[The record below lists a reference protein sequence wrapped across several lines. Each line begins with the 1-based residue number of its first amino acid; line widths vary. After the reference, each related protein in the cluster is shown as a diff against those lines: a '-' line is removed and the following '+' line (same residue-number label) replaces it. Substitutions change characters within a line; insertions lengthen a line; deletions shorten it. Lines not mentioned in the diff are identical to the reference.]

1 MNSRAIPI
9 SDFIAGKW
17 DLPQPVQTPEP
28 DKWDAEIAEIED
40 WLKNIVLPVEPV
52 NLNAWT
58 TITDA
63 RLFVDSSLAIVKN
76 YNGNRYFLPYLNRL
90 QKFIKILNFNKK

>member
-17 DLPQPVQTPEP
+17 DLSQPAQTPEP
-28 DKWDAEIAEIED
+28 DNWDAEIAEIED
-40 WLKNIVLPVEPV
+40 WLKNTSLPVDPV
-52 NLNAWT
+52 KLNAWT

-63 RLFVDSSLAIVKN
+63 RLFVESSLATVKN
-76 YNGNRYFLPYLNRL
+76 YNGNRYFLPYLNRI
-90 QKFIKILNFNKK
+90 QKFINQLNIK